1 MSGIAGIIRLD
12 GAPVLL
18 GEIEAT
24 LAAMARRG
32 PDRRGSWH
40 RDNAALGHVLLATT
54 PEAICEHQPWEHP
67 ASGVVVV
74 SDSRLDN
81 RPQLLQDLGFAGRDP
96 DTIGDGELLHAAFAR
111 WGEDCAARLLGD
123 FSFVLWDPRG
133 NKVFAARDVMGVR
146 PFCYHFSPGRLFAF
160 ASDADALLEVRGVPT
175 DLDEGRIADALV
187 EQLEGIDKT
196 STFYSAIQRLPPA
209 NTLTVSGERL
219 DCREYWTPMAAM
231 PSGLPTTEN
240 GWIEGLRDRL
250 TTAVSRRLR
259 SSGRVG
265 SMLSGGLDSSSIV
278 ALACQQTESHGSGP
292 FATFSAVSTEPGC
305 PETRAIESM
314 LAQFACD
321 ASRLSLEDAGELLDS
336 IAAGWPTMGE
346 PFDAGMTLIDCQYLS
361 AARRGVRV
369 VLDGI
374 DGDNLLSEGDY
385 LQRLARSGRWVSLLR
400 EIRGQKRFYGDALST
415 WASVRPHLSGALVP
429 PALRRIVRRGRDERE
444 YLETVRS
451 TLIAP
456 DLANRI
462 DLAGRLRRLRDE
474 LARQRIRSPDG
485 QAGTSMTLNYTTVG
499 VERYGR
505 VAAARGIEPR
515 HPFLDRDLIE
525 FCAWIPWNLR
535 LRDGWPKWILRQAM
549 ASTLP
554 ADVAWRL
561 GKEHLGWRF
570 NHALLGRIVQ
580 QRGFGRDL
588 LGASLGNYVAVQALR
603 DVSGTESAWSE
614 KSSRWETIFGIAAL
628 QAWFAKRRR
637 L

>member
-12 GAPVLL
+12 GAPVLP

-24 LAAMARRG
+24 LEAMARRG
-32 PDRRGSWH
+32 PDRRGSWR

-81 RPQLLQDLGFAGRDP
+81 RPELLEELEFAGRHP

-111 WGEDCAARLLGD
+111 WGEACAARLLGD
-123 FSFVLWDPRG
+123 FSFVLWQPRERRL
-133 NKVFAARDVMGVR
+133 FAARDVMGVR
-146 PFCYHFSPGRLFAF
+146 PFYYHFSPGRLFAF
-160 ASDADALLEVRGVPT
+160 ASEADALLQVRGVPT

-187 EQLEGIDKT
+187 QQLEGIDKT
-196 STFYSAIQRLPPA
+196 STFFRAVRRLPQA
-209 NTLTVSGERL
+209 NTLLISGERL
-219 DCREYWTPMAAM
+219 DCREYWTPMAAV
-231 PSGLPTTEN
+231 PSGLPTTESD
-240 GWIEGLRDRL
+240 WIEGLREHL
-250 TTAVSRRLR
+250 TTAVKRRLR

-265 SMLSGGLDSSSIV
+265 SMLSGGLDSSSVV
-278 ALACQQTESHGSGP
+278 AIACRQSDSNATGP
-292 FATFSAVSTEPGC
+292 LATFSAVSTMPGC
-305 PETRAIESM
+305 PETRAVESM
-314 LAQFACD
+314 LAHFGCEAT
-321 ASRLSLEDAGELLDS
+321 RLSVDDAGELLYS

-346 PFDAGMTLIDCQYLS
+346 PFDAGMTLVDCQYLS
-361 AARRGVRV
+361 AARSGVRV

-385 LQRLARSGRWVSLLR
+385 LRTLARSGQWLSLLR
-400 EIRGQKRFYGDALST
+400 EVRGQRRFYGGAVST
-415 WASVRPHLSGALVP
+415 WELARPLLSGALVP
-429 PALRRIVRRGRDERE
+429 PALRRIVRRRRTERE

-456 DLANRI
+456 DFAHRI
-462 DLAGRLRRLRDE
+462 DLASRLRRLNDA
-474 LARQRIRSPDG
+474 LATHRISSPDG
-485 QAGTSMTLNYTTVG
+485 QAGTSMTSNYTTVG

-535 LRDGWPKWILRQAM
+535 LRDGWPKWILRQAL

-561 GKEHLGWRF
+561 GRVHLGRRF
-570 NHALLGRIVQ
+570 NHALLGRLM
-580 QRGFGRDL
+580 RERE
-588 LGASLGNYVAVQALR
+588 LGCNALGTGLGNYLSVQALR
-603 DVSGTESAWSE
+603 NLTRTESAWSE
-614 KSSRWETIFGIAAL
+614 DSGRWETMFGIVAL
-628 QAWFAKRRR
+628 KAWLGARHRS
-637 L
+637 